1 LSLARS
7 ARQDDSRSGGGAV
20 GGGSPRGV
28 EHRRRAGRPAAAWQR
43 VAGSASACSAPTDER
58 SGARSAPSPQPVLRR
73 TMPTPSSFASAMP
86 TVERPKDG
94 RAREVGDGLQIGRR
108 APAPPARRM
117 ARPQS
122 AGAIVAVVG
131 RSLAEHVPR
140 ARPRGD
146 VALCPSPRRFRPASI
161 GGERGGGVAVKPG
174 LGRFAAARGRRPT
187 PGRWRMPSRALG
199 GRQPLLGRS
208 KSPSR
213 HPGWKPPTQEWGQF
227 RTVNWTLNAETRLQR
242 ERRGPGRRP

>member
-1 LSLARS
+1 MAKARTNEACGRRRLLSCPGSNLPLVAAAPSGGILSMARS
-7 ARQDDSRSGGGAV
+7 ARQDDSRSGV
-20 GGGSPRGV
+20 ERGRG
-28 EHRRRAGRPAAAWQR
+28 RRREWSR
-43 VAGSASACSAPTDER
+43 T
-58 SGARSAPSPQPVLRR
+58 QPVLRR
-73 TMPTPSSFASAMP
+73 TMPTPSGFASAMP

-108 APAPPARRM
+108 AHPAPPAPRM

-122 AGAIVAVVG
+122 AGAILAVVG

-174 LGRFAAARGRRPT
+174 LGRSPQVVAQLQAVGECPAGRLAVANLCL
-187 PGRWRMPSRALG
+187 GAQSRRLVTQGGSLLPRNGDSLG
-199 GRQPLLGRS
+199 Q
-208 KSPSR
+208 
-213 HPGWKPPTQEWGQF
+213 
-227 RTVNWTLNAETRLQR
+227 
-242 ERRGPGRRP
+242 

>member
-1 LSLARS
+1 MARS
-7 ARQDDSRSGGGAV
+7 ARQDDSRSGVERGRR
-20 GGGSPRGV
+20 SPQGV
-28 EHRRRAGRPAAAWQR
+28 EQRRRAGRPAGGRQR
-43 VAGSASACSAPTDER
+43 VAGSASACSAARDER

-73 TMPTPSSFASAMP
+73 TMPTPSGFASAMP

-108 APAPPARRM
+108 AHPAPPAPRM

-122 AGAIVAVVG
+122 AGAILAVVG

-174 LGRFAAARGRRPT
+174 LGRSPQVVAQLQAVGECPAGRLAVANLCL
-187 PGRWRMPSRALG
+187 GAQSRRLVTQGGSLLPRNGDSLG
-199 GRQPLLGRS
+199 Q
-208 KSPSR
+208 
-213 HPGWKPPTQEWGQF
+213 
-227 RTVNWTLNAETRLQR
+227 
-242 ERRGPGRRP
+242 